1 MRLIVVRKSEVPLTQ
16 QLYDEIKAQILSGEI
31 RGGECLPSI
40 RKVAKELTV
49 SVITVKNAYQRLED
63 EGYIYTRQGS
73 GCFVSENL
81 AVNGRIDALKKA
93 EESIKYCKKCGCERE
108 EILSLINEIF
118 D

>member
-49 SVITVKNAYQRLED
+49 SVITVKTP
-63 EGYIYTRQGS
+63 IS
-73 GCFVSENL
+73 
-81 AVNGRIDALKKA
+81 ALKTK
-93 EESIKYCKKCGCERE
+93 GTFTPVRE
-108 EILSLINEIF
+108 VVVS
-118 D
+118 